1 MLCPK
6 CGTHGVM
13 VKNGK
18 TKNGTQRYRCE
29 SCHRTSIVNVSPT
42 KHLHKSDYLIRK
54 FIGYMI
60 DDVALEVIA
69 RNLKINIKTA
79 HYYRFLVFHA
89 LKDYQNRV
97 TLSGSILIDETFISI
112 REKRYK
118 IVKPDGKNFRGLSFN
133 QLCIIT
139 LINLQGLCVARVSSR
154 AMSLPDDYKR
164 LFNLNIGDVYRFLH
178 DGNTKQYQFMDQF
191 ECERINVRKS
201 EDEALSTKLVDSL
214 HSNLKRYLFKHAGY
228 RLKHIQHYLN
238 FFVYR
243 YNHLAIS
250 NHKNK
255 TGLLKV
261 KTHMIET
268 LFQDVKKTRK
278 TITYRTFLKHKGITD
293 ILESR

>member
-6 CGTHGVM
+6 CDTHGVM
-13 VKNGK
+13 VKSGR
-18 TKNGTQRYRCE
+18 TKKERERYRCE
-29 SCHRTSIVNVSPT
+29 SCHRTSIINVSPT

-79 HYYRFLVFHA
+79 HYDRFLVFHA

-139 LINLQGLCVARVSSR
+139 LINLQGLCVARVS
-154 AMSLPDDYKR
+154 P
-164 LFNLNIGDVYRFLH
+164 
-178 DGNTKQYQFMDQF
+178 
-191 ECERINVRKS
+191 
-201 EDEALSTKLVDSL
+201 
-214 HSNLKRYLFKHAGY
+214 
-228 RLKHIQHYLN
+228 
-238 FFVYR
+238 
-243 YNHLAIS
+243 
-250 NHKNK
+250 
-255 TGLLKV
+255 
-261 KTHMIET
+261 
-268 LFQDVKKTRK
+268 
-278 TITYRTFLKHKGITD
+278 
-293 ILESR
+293 